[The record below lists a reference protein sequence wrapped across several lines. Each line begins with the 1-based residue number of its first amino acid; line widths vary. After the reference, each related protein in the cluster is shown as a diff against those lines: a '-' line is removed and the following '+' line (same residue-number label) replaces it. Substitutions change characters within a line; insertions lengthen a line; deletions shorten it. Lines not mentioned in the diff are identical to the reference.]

1 MYEKIINMTFQSV
14 FEKKI
19 ILIKAMAVYTL
30 LMILIDYISMKNIVY
45 IEGRAEIES
54 GFLFFITAL
63 LTYFI
68 LLLVAI
74 STHRI
79 LILGEESIPK
89 WGLFEFSKREWSFI
103 VNGLLMGLMV
113 AAAIIPII
121 LLGAPLGKA
130 GGLLGMA
137 AFLIVSF
144 ILISRF
150 SLVFPAISVDN
161 DMSLSDAWNYTKNY
175 KLLVF
180 ITVILFPLI
189 FSFIFGLVY
198 GIAINFLSGIL
209 GLNLFFFNSLL
220 NIFIGVFAIS
230 ALSATYILICK
241 EHPEFFETRCAKKED
256 VELRETVVDINN
268 HIYKAIIHDKND
280 ISFEELVKKLKSQYL
295 KLGFTNVV
303 IDKSSS
309 WMIKNPEFNESYVL
323 LSHINDEYVI
333 EVYKTEMIEFIDE
346 VLFAD

>member
-1 MYEKIINMTFQSV
+1 MYEKIINTTFKSV

-19 ILIKAMAVYTL
+19 ILMKAMAVYTF
-30 LMILIDYISMKNIVY
+30 LMILIDYINLKNVVY
-45 IEGRAEIES
+45 VEGRAEIES

-79 LILGEESIPK
+79 LILGKDSIPT

-103 VNGLLMGLMV
+103 VNGLLMGLIV
-113 AAAIIPII
+113 AAAILPVV
-121 LLGAPLGKA
+121 LLGVSLGNT
-130 GGLLGMA
+130 GVLLGIVV
-137 AFLIVSF
+137 FLFVSF

-150 SLVFPAISVDN
+150 SLVFPAISVDD
-161 DMSLSDAWNYTKNY
+161 DMSLSDAWNFTKNY

-189 FSFIFGLVY
+189 FSFVFGLIY
-198 GIAINFLSGIL
+198 GIAIKFLSGIF

-230 ALSATYILICK
+230 ALSATYVLISK
-241 EHPEFFETRCAKKED
+241 EHPEYFSSREIKED
-256 VELRETVVDINN
+256 VDLRETTVDIKDN
-268 HIYKAIIHDKND
+268 IYKAVIHDKNN
-280 ISFEELVKKLKSQYL
+280 ISFEELTDKLKIQYS
-295 KLGFTNVV
+295 KIGFSDIV
-303 IDKSSS
+303 IDKPTS
-309 WMIKNPEFNESYVL
+309 WMIKNPEYNEAYVL
-323 LSHINDEYVI
+323 LLHIKDEYVI
-333 EVYKTEMIEFIDE
+333 EVYQTEMIDFIDE
-346 VLFAD
+346 LMFNH